1 MQIFL
6 KINISYFIIF
16 INILFYVYVVKEQPH
31 LHKGKNYYSIL
42 YNKTI
47 NIKKKKEKE
56 SNIND
61 YDCAQFYKME
71 KNKARRILR

>member
-16 INILFYVYVVKEQPH
+16 INILFHVYVVKEQLH

-42 YNKTI
+42 YSKTI
-47 NIKKKKEKE
+47 NIKKKKKE

-61 YDCAQFYKME
+61 YDCAQFYNME
-71 KNKARRILR
+71 KNKARRILK